1 MIHKWGI
8 IPEED
13 VKGAEAIYE
22 VITIP
27 ASKVLTQL
35 NVIGGTV
42 TDLNGQEQ
50 VEVLEWITCKIV
62 EHSDW
67 KAAQT
72 NYLNARWTA
81 FFNTHPN
88 HVDDFVKISLT
99 GWDLGDKI

>member
-1 MIHKWGI
+1 MHKYGI

-27 ASKVLTQL
+27 AEAVLTQL
-35 NVIGGTV
+35 NVVGGTV

-50 VEVLEWITCKIV
+50 TEVLEWITTKIV
-62 EHSDW
+62 EHSNW
-67 KAAQT
+67 GTAQT
-72 NYLNARWTA
+72 NFLNARWTA

-88 HVDDFVKISLT
+88 HVDDFIKISLT
-99 GWDLGDKI
+99 GLDLGDRI